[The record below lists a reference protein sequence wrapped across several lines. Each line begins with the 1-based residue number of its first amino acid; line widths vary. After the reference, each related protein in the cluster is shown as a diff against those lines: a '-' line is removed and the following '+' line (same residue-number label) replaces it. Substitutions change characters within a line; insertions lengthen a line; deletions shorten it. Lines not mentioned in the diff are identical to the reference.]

1 MPKPS
6 KEAGLG
12 YVEAIDRA
20 HALAEIAD
28 IEEAIAA
35 NRAITKVAV
44 KEKSMTALTTLA
56 RQLRELTADL
66 NRRRA
71 ELRQI
76 DGSGE
81 VIDPESVTREMIA
94 AIESGDWPIPLV
106 EQLYLA
112 CRRVLHI
119 EEHLPEAPA
128 AQWH

>member
-28 IEEAIAA
+28 IEEAITA